1 MPEDIIKDLFKKH
14 DGNYASMFSEIS
26 KKLFQMEQKDFKTE
40 EVKERYSTYKT
51 AKRMLNDLIVYE
63 YMKTS
68 GYSLNSNG
76 EWLKA

>member
-1 MPEDIIKDLFKKH
+1 
-14 DGNYASMFSEIS
+14 
-26 KKLFQMEQKDFKTE
+26 MEQEDFKTE